1 MARGARRAVTV
12 IRRGVRG
19 VRSAVLFLLSL
30 VSPRDDSL
38 WVFGS
43 NGGDAFRDNA
53 KYLYLH
59 TADEREH
66 VRAVW
71 LSRNEEVVDR
81 LRSAG
86 YEAYHVDSLRGIWT
100 NLRAGTVFV
109 THGMP
114 DVNRWC
120 SGGARTV
127 LLWHGVALKR
137 IGWDA
142 PKLRHRRERLK
153 RAVKD
158 ALFDRYD
165 WITVPTEAMV
175 GPFASAFRIGEDRV
189 LATGYP
195 RNDVPAG
202 AWTGDDPTREGDLER
217 RYRDYREEGP
227 VILYMPT
234 IHRETGER
242 VVDHLDLADLD
253 RWLVER
259 DARLLFK
266 PHPAEPIDLGEGFSR
281 IVEVPKA
288 VDIYPLLA
296 HTDLLLTDYSSVYF
310 DYLHL
315 DRPVVFYPF
324 DFEEYRAERGFYPD
338 YDAVTPGPVATGF
351 DDLLGS
357 LDEALRS
364 NGYAAE
370 REAVREEFVKT
381 GRLSRCREVGDRFDP
396 RAECPTVERT
406 RTPLSV
412 E

>member
-1 MARGARRAVTV
+1 V
-12 IRRGVRG
+12 IRRGLRG
-19 VRSAVLFLLSL
+19 LLSIGLFLCSL

-38 WVFGS
+38 WAFGS

-59 TADEREH
+59 TADRRDH

-71 LSRNEEVVDR
+71 LTRNESVVTALRDR
-81 LRSAG
+81 G
-86 YEAYHVDSLRGIWT
+86 YEAYHVDSPKGIWL

-120 SGGARTV
+120 SGGATTV

-153 RAVKD
+153 RVVKD
-158 ALFDRYD
+158 TLFDRYD
-165 WITVPTEAMV
+165 WITVPSEAMV
-175 GPFASAFRIGEDRV
+175 GPFASAFRIEDDRV

-202 AWTGDDPTREGDLER
+202 TWTGEDPMREDDLER
-217 RYRDYREEGP
+217 RYRGYREEGP
-227 VILYMPT
+227 VILYVPT

-242 VVDHLDLADLD
+242 VVDHLDLDRLD
-253 RWLVER
+253 EWLAER

-266 PHPAEPIDLGEGFSR
+266 PHPAEPIDLEEEFDR
-281 IVEVPKA
+281 IVEVPSE

-296 HTDLLLTDYSSVYF
+296 HTDLLLTDYSSIYF

-315 DRPVVFYPF
+315 DRPVAFYPF
-324 DFEEYRAERGFYPD
+324 DYEAYRTERGFYLG
-338 YDAVTPGPVATGF
+338 YDEVTPGPVATEF
-351 DDLLGS
+351 DDLLDC
-357 LDEALRS
+357 LDGTLES
-364 NGYAAE
+364 DEYAPE
-370 REAVREEFVKT
+370 RAAVREEFVET
-381 GRLSRCREVGDRFDP
+381 AIESRCREVGDRFDP
-396 RAECPTVERT
+396 RAGRRGRREERPA
-406 RTPLSV
+406 RSV
-412 E
+412 